1 VVDNIQ
7 ERLTSSD
14 REFLSKYLTMSTEE
28 ALNLDKDR
36 SRSAVANLAK
46 KPSQDGSEIKG
57 KNVDGNVNADEV
69 KRAASGVKWVVENL
83 LNWNSINPR
92 LPEKTS

>member
-1 VVDNIQ
+1 VWK
-7 ERLTSSD
+7 T
-14 REFLSKYLTMSTEE
+14 
-28 ALNLDKDR
+28 
-36 SRSAVANLAK
+36 